1 MLEFINL
8 FLQVAFKL
16 CAVIF
21 IVIAISIAFSAI
33 KLMSDFQKKEK
44 EDKNENGDE

>member
-8 FLQVAFKL
+8 FLQVVVRFCTAMFGIMGIAM
-16 CAVIF
+16 AV
-21 IVIAISIAFSAI
+21 VVI
-33 KLMSDFQKKEK
+33 KLIIDFQKKEK